1 MASLLDDDRSL
12 RLVQLARVERF
23 GEVRF
28 DFPVGGDGE
37 GLVFEDFA
45 EVDERMRAAKLSVVS
60 FRHSSL
66 WISSPASFKNS
77 DKSSTDSNSTAV
89 SLSLSKGT
97 KPKNEK

>member
-1 MASLLDDDRSL
+1 MTIARCDWFNSHASNAL
-12 RLVQLARVERF
+12 ERF
-23 GEVRF
+23 
-28 DFPVGGDGE
+28 DSIFPLAAMEKDCE
-37 GLVFEDFA
+37 EDEE

-60 FRHSSL
+60 FRHRSL

-97 KPKNEK
+97 KPKYEK